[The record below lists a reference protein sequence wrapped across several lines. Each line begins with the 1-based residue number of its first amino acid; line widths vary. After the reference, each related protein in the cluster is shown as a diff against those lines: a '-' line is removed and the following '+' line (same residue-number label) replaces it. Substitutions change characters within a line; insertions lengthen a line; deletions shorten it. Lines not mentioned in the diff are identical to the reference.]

1 MKIETSEAFARL
13 VSSYVSAIEGAGAT
27 IPVQVVEQLTTD
39 PIKTCEALNEL
50 ALACGAIDDVLD
62 AALAA
67 IYESMDAA
75 DARGPV
81 DEQTAERIARAW
93 VRTHVEPEPDPEPEP
108 EPEPSHDEDEVWS
121 TYDAEPADDAP
132 KRKRRGRKAKDAVVD
147 DSAEAA
153 NKDEALASGE
163 ADAPAEADE
172 PEQAPA
178 KKRGRKSK
186 KTTAKQDTEET
197 ANEQTSAEAPVE
209 SAAEPASQSNEAVV
223 QPAKAP
229 AADEPAAGET
239 EPTPDGGSDETLSV
253 DQAVAI
259 LGVSKATIYKLI
271 ESGELPAGKKGR
283 SWRISAAAVAD
294 KAAGK

>member
-1 MKIETSEAFARL
+1 MKNETSEAFARL
-13 VSSYVSAIEGAGAT
+13 VSSYVSSIEGAGAV
-27 IPVQVVEQLTTD
+27 IPSQVVEQLTTD

-50 ALACGAIDDVLD
+50 ALSCGAIDDALD

-81 DEQTAERIARAW
+81 DELCAERIARAW
-93 VRTHVEPEPDPEPEP
+93 VRTHVEPEPEPEP
-108 EPEPSHDEDEVWS
+108 EGEDDGVWS
-121 TYDAEPADDAP
+121 TYDDEAP
-132 KRKRRGRKAKDAVVD
+132 KRKRRSRKEKA
-147 DSAEAA
+147 AE
-153 NKDEALASGE
+153 DEQGE
-163 ADAPAEADE
+163 ATEDADASDEHGEEAET
-172 PEQAPA
+172 EQAPA
-178 KKRGRKSK
+178 KKRSRKAK
-186 KTTAKQDTEET
+186 KDKAEQDAEASDEQAAAPAET
-197 ANEQTSAEAPVE
+197 GAEDAAPASEDGADEGDTSDATQAAAESTQSEASAEAAVE
-209 SAAEPASQSNEAVV
+209 VAPAS
-223 QPAKAP
+223 
-229 AADEPAAGET
+229 AAGEALSA
-239 EPTPDGGSDETLSV
+239 SDETLSV

>member
-27 IPVQVVEQLTTD
+27 IPAQVVEQLTTD

-62 AALAA
+62 TALAA

-93 VRTHVEPEPDPEPEP
+93 VRTHVEPEPEPEP
-108 EPEPSHDEDEVWS
+108 EPDPEPQASDEDKVWS
-121 TYDAEPADDAP
+121 TYDDPAEETP
-132 KRKRRGRKAKDAVVD
+132 KRKRRSRKAKGEQDGAD
-147 DSAEAA
+147 EEAA
-153 NKDEALASGE
+153 ADAEPNDEAAADQDAATEEPKATE
-163 ADAPAEADE
+163 A
-172 PEQAPA
+172 EQEPA
-178 KKRGRKSK
+178 KKRGRKNK
-186 KTTAKQDTEET
+186 KAK
-197 ANEQTSAEAPVE
+197 
-209 SAAEPASQSNEAVV
+209 
-223 QPAKAP
+223 P
-229 AADEPAAGET
+229 AADEPAESAEAPEPAEANQAEKPSEQGEDQGVATPAAIPVETAPAGNA
-239 EPTPDGGSDETLSV
+239 DETLSV
-253 DQAVAI
+253 DQVVAI
-259 LGVSKATIYKLI
+259 LGVSKPTVYKLI

-294 KAAGK
+294 RAANK